1 MQRWEYLSVHI
12 AYRTLMRPET
22 DEGVVAAGW
31 GTEETGPMLAL
42 DDVLRHYGEDGW
54 ELVSFIAQA
63 WDTYPTGLAG
73 PSPRSAV
80 SEYRATFKR
89 PRPPAA

>member
-1 MQRWEYLSVHI
+1 MPDIDGQ
-12 AYRTLMRPET
+12 
-22 DEGVVAAGW
+22 VVAEGW
-31 GTEETGPMLAL
+31 GTEETGPKGSI
-42 DDVLRHYGEDGW
+42 DDVLHHYGEDGW

-63 WDTYPTGLAG
+63 WDNYSTGLSG

-89 PRPPAA
+89 PRPPTA